1 MTQTTPGSMYT
12 VQKGDT
18 LPSIAQQVYADES
31 YWHDIYIANTQVSGN
46 NPDVLSAGKML
57 YIPDVAHISATQ
69 NTALAPQLCT
79 VMSPGG
85 LNIRTA
91 PTTRSAIVA
100 RYPRGSVLNFV
111 QVVNGEDLEGN
122 PHWGRSRQGHFFWM
136 GGTNRPNG

>member
-18 LPSIAQQVYADES
+18 LPSIAQQVYGDDS
-31 YWHDIYIANTQVSGN
+31 HWQDIYIANTQVLGN
-46 NPDVLSAGKML
+46 NPDNLFAGKAL
-57 YIPDVAHISATQ
+57 FLPDVSLNPFASQ
-69 NTALAPQLCT
+69 APHLCT
-79 VMSPGG
+79 ITAPGG

-91 PTTRSAIVA
+91 PTTQSAIVA
-100 RYPRGSVLNFV
+100 RYPQGTALNFV